1 MPPTATHQQDNSLE
15 SLYTLRVTPWAVPKK
30 SGHVVYGAILFPRL
44 LMLKGPFTLGGI
56 LSGISR
62 GIPLVQSAIFI
73 FACVW
78 HPSGTALDRF
88 GSDFPAG
95 YRSPAVLLTNQ
106 RFCFVVVM
114 PLPVTALAGS
124 DAYLG
129 HQKAKCRRVCKFSGT
144 SDRLSELRHLFS
156 YRTASVLTEYGQ
168 TVPATFEETVVV
180 TMQFTHECVEFSTV
194 IPRLQCLVHPDTSLA
209 SILSP
214 LSPSHHQQKQQKI
227 SHVPPSII

>member
-1 MPPTATHQQDNSLE
+1 M
-15 SLYTLRVTPWAVPKK
+15 
-30 SGHVVYGAILFPRL
+30 VYGAILFPRL

-73 FACVW
+73 F
-78 HPSGTALDRF
+78 
-88 GSDFPAG
+88 
-95 YRSPAVLLTNQ
+95 
-106 RFCFVVVM
+106 

-214 LSPSHHQQKQQKI
+214 LSPSHHQQKQQQI